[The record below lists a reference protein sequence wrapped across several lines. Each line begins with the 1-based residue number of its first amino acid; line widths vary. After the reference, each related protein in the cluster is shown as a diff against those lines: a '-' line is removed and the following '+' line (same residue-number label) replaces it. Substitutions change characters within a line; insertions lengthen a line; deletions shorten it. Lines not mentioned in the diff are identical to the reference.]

1 MQIPLTIRT
10 LSHRIAE
17 QPNRSFWGNNMMKR
31 MMLWSVMAAVCLLM
45 LAGDASAQKLGGYK
59 AADAAAADVQAAA
72 EFAVATRAEKEQKEM
87 ELVDVLVAEKQVVAG
102 TNYRLCL
109 KVDSEAGEGQDYVTI
124 FVQAVVYVDLKGNK
138 KLSSWAISDCGGED
152 DG

>member
-1 MQIPLTIRT
+1 MVSVQIRYDP
-10 LSHRIAE
+10 
-17 QPNRSFWGNNMMKR
+17 F
-31 MMLWSVMAAVCLLM
+31 
-45 LAGDASAQKLGGYK
+45 DASILNDPYPTYRLLRDTAPVYRAEEPHTWVLSRH
-59 AADAAAADVQAAA
+59 ADVQAAA

>member
-1 MQIPLTIRT
+1 MKKGMK
-10 LSHRIAE
+10 LSSVIVAVACLFVLAE
-17 QPNRSFWGNNMMKR
+17 
-31 MMLWSVMAAVCLLM
+31 AV
-45 LAGDASAQKLGGYK
+45 SAQRPKLGGYRS
-59 AADAAAADVQAAA
+59 ADVSAADVQAAA
-72 EFAVATRAEKEQKEM
+72 EFAVTAQAEKTEKEM
-87 ELVDVLVAEKQVVAG
+87 TLVDVLVAEKQVVAG

-138 KLSSWAISDCGGED
+138 KLTSWAISDCGGEED